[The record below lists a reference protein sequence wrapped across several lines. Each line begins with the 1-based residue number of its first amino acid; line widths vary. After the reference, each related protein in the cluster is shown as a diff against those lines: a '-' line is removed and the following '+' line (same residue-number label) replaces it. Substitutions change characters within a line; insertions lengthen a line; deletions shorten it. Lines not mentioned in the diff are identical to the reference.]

1 LALQLQ
7 AQAIMLLAGS
17 GNPWSSSYMNPPGNV
32 GSGRPFSTPMAVPQS
47 TTSRPG
53 SPAPQA
59 TTSAAAAP
67 VNLILAS
74 QRIAKTQPVTHVGE
88 YLGLLEPLQFLDN
101 FFIGSLLLVTVLVL
115 KIALS
120 VSKLLIMTWA
130 FYM

>member
-1 LALQLQ
+1 
-7 AQAIMLLAGS
+7 MLLAGS

-59 TTSAAAAP
+59 TTSAATAPAA
-67 VNLILAS
+67 VNLILAN
-74 QRIAKTQPVTHVGE
+74 QRLAKTQPVTHVGE

-101 FFIGSLLLVTVLVL
+101 FFIGSLLLVIVLVL

-120 VSKLLIMTWA
+120 VSKVLILTWA
-130 FYM
+130 FFM

>member
-1 LALQLQ
+1 
-7 AQAIMLLAGS
+7 MLLAGS

-59 TTSAAAAP
+59 TTSAAAAAP
-67 VNLILAS
+67 AAVNLILAS
-74 QRIAKTQPVTHVGE
+74 QRLAKTQQVTHVGE
-88 YLGLLEPLQFLDN
+88 YLDLLEPLQFLDN
-101 FFIGSLLLVTVLVL
+101 FFIGSLLLVTVLVF

-120 VSKLLIMTWA
+120 VSKVLRMTCA
-130 FYM
+130 LYI

>member
-1 LALQLQ
+1 
-7 AQAIMLLAGS
+7 MLLAGS

-59 TTSAAAAP
+59 TTSAAAAAP
-67 VNLILAS
+67 AAVNLILAS
-74 QRIAKTQPVTHVGE
+74 QRLAKTQPVTHVGE
-88 YLGLLEPLQFLDN
+88 YLDLLEPLQFLDN
-101 FFIGSLLLVTVLVL
+101 FFIGSLLLVTVLVF

-120 VSKLLIMTWA
+120 VSKVLRMTCA
-130 FYM
+130 LYI